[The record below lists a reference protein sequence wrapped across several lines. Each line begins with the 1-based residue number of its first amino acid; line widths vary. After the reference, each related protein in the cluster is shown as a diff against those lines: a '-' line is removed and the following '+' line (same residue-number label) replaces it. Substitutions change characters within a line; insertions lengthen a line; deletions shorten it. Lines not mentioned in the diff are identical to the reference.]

1 MGRNIES
8 KSFVSIWKEVKSY
21 TCTVNETETFE
32 MLLLVMAGRGF
43 RFSKH
48 EFIILSTRG
57 QMRSQK
63 MNRCSLH
70 KKFFYKSVEEK
81 MKSVFRALKQI
92 HDKNELERNRLLN
105 GRDKIISRFNRIK
118 TFNSIWKELLKL
130 EITTD
135 EIDSYECLIFIM
147 KDKKIKIH
155 DSELAAKFAILEI
168 LNSLNKK
175 KSIREKNS
183 IPFELDFIKEEL
195 NNIYNLL
202 TDNIKYDKFQTIHS
216 L

>member
-43 RFSKH
+43 KFSKH

-63 MNRCSLH
+63 VNRCSLH
-70 KKFFYKSVEEK
+70 KKFFYKSVEDK
-81 MKSVFRALKQI
+81 MKTVFMALKQI

-118 TFNSIWKELLKL
+118 TFNSIWKELIEL

-147 KDKKIKIH
+147 KDRKIKIP
-155 DSELAAKFAILEI
+155 DSALAAMELTAF
-168 LNSLNKK
+168 NSLKK
-175 KSIREKNS
+175 KKLYRETKS
-183 IPFELDFIKEEL
+183 IPFELDSIREEL

-202 TDNIKYDKFQTIHS
+202 TDNIKYDKFQTIHTI
-216 L
+216 

>member
-43 RFSKH
+43 KFSKH

-92 HDKNELERNRLLN
+92 HDKNELDRNRLLN

-118 TFNSIWKELLKL
+118 TFNSIWKELIEL

-147 KDKKIKIH
+147 KVREIKIP
-155 DSELAAKFAILEI
+155 DSALAAMELTF
-168 LNSLNKK
+168 LNTLKK
-175 KSIREKNS
+175 KKLYRETNS

-202 TDNIKYDKFQTIHS
+202 TDNIKYDKFQTIHTI
-216 L
+216 

>member
-43 RFSKH
+43 KFSKH

-63 MNRCSLH
+63 INRCSLH

-81 MKSVFRALKQI
+81 MKTVFMALKQI
-92 HDKNELERNRLLN
+92 HDRNELDRKSLLN

-118 TFNSIWKELLKL
+118 TFNSIWKELIELD
-130 EITTD
+130 ITTD
-135 EIDSYECLIFIM
+135 EIDSYECLVFIM
-147 KDKKIKIH
+147 KHREIKIPNTA
-155 DSELAAKFAILEI
+155 LAAMELTA
-168 LNSLNKK
+168 LNSLNRKK
-175 KSIREKNS
+175 VYRELHS
-183 IPFELDFIKEEL
+183 IPFEIDSIKKEL

-202 TDNIKYDKFQTIHS
+202 TDNIKYDKFQTIHTI
-216 L
+216 

>member
-43 RFSKH
+43 KFSKH

-63 MNRCSLH
+63 VNRCSLH

-81 MKSVFRALKQI
+81 MKTVFMALKQI

-118 TFNSIWKELLKL
+118 TFNSIWKELIES

-147 KDKKIKIH
+147 KDRKIKIP
-155 DSELAAKFAILEI
+155 DSALAAMELTAF
-168 LNSLNKK
+168 NSLKK
-175 KSIREKNS
+175 KKLYRETKS
-183 IPFELDFIKEEL
+183 IPFELDSIREEL

-202 TDNIKYDKFQTIHS
+202 TDNIKYDKFQTIHTI
-216 L
+216 

>member
-1 MGRNIES
+1 
-8 KSFVSIWKEVKSY
+8 
-21 TCTVNETETFE
+21 
-32 MLLLVMAGRGF
+32 MAGRGF
-43 RFSKH
+43 KFSKH

-63 MNRCSLH
+63 VNRCSLH

-81 MKSVFRALKQI
+81 MKTVFMALKQI

-118 TFNSIWKELLKL
+118 TFNSIWKELIEL

-147 KDKKIKIH
+147 KDRKIKIP
-155 DSELAAKFAILEI
+155 DSALAAMELTAF
-168 LNSLNKK
+168 NSLKK
-175 KSIREKNS
+175 KKLYRETKS
-183 IPFELDFIKEEL
+183 IPFELDSIREEL

-202 TDNIKYDKFQTIHS
+202 TDNIKYDKFQTIHTI
-216 L
+216 

>member
-32 MLLLVMAGRGF
+32 MLLLVMKGRGF
-43 RFSKH
+43 SFNKH
-48 EFIILSTRG
+48 ERVIFSTRI
-57 QMRSQK
+57 QMRSQQI
-63 MNRCSLH
+63 NRCSLH

-81 MKSVFRALKQI
+81 MKTVFMALKQI
-92 HDKNELERNRLLN
+92 HDKNELDRNRLLN

-118 TFNSIWKELLKL
+118 TFNSIWKELIEL

-147 KDKKIKIH
+147 KVREIKIP
-155 DSELAAKFAILEI
+155 DSALAAMELTF
-168 LNSLNKK
+168 LNTLKK
-175 KSIREKNS
+175 KKLYRETNS
-183 IPFELDFIKEEL
+183 IPFEIDFIKEEL

>member
-8 KSFVSIWKEVKSY
+8 KSFTNIWKEVKSY

-32 MLLLVMAGRGF
+32 MLLLVMKGRGF
-43 RFSKH
+43 SFNKH
-48 EFIILSTRG
+48 ERVIFSTRI
-57 QMRSQK
+57 QMRSQQI
-63 MNRCSLH
+63 NRCSLH

-92 HDKNELERNRLLN
+92 HDKNEMERNRLLN

-118 TFNSIWKELLKL
+118 TFNSIWKELIEL

-147 KDKKIKIH
+147 KHRKIEIPETALVAM
-155 DSELAAKFAILEI
+155 ELTA
-168 LNSLNKK
+168 LNSLQKK
-175 KSIREKNS
+175 KAYREINS
-183 IPFELDFIKEEL
+183 IPFILDSIKEEL

-202 TDNIKYDKFQTIHS
+202 TDIFKYDKFQTIHS

>member
-8 KSFVSIWKEVKSY
+8 KSFTSIWKEVKSY

-32 MLLLVMAGRGF
+32 MLLLVMKGRGF
-43 RFSKH
+43 RFNKH
-48 EFIILSTRG
+48 ERVIFSTRI

-92 HDKNELERNRLLN
+92 HDKNELDRNRLLN
-105 GRDKIISRFNRIK
+105 GRDKIISRFHRIK
-118 TFNSIWKELLKL
+118 TFNSIWKELIEL

-147 KDKKIKIH
+147 KVREIKIP
-155 DSELAAKFAILEI
+155 DSALAAMELTF
-168 LNSLNKK
+168 LNTLKK
-175 KSIREKNS
+175 KKLYRETNS
-183 IPFELDFIKEEL
+183 IPFEIDFIKEEL

>member
-8 KSFVSIWKEVKSY
+8 KSFASIWKEVKSY

-32 MLLLVMAGRGF
+32 MLLLVMKGRGF
-43 RFSKH
+43 RFNKH
-48 EFIILSTRG
+48 ERVIFSTRI

-81 MKSVFRALKQI
+81 MKSVFRVLKQI
-92 HDKNELERNRLLN
+92 HDKNELDRNRLLN
-105 GRDKIISRFNRIK
+105 GRDKIISRFHRIK
-118 TFNSIWKELLKL
+118 TFNSIWKELIEL

-147 KDKKIKIH
+147 KVREIKIP
-155 DSELAAKFAILEI
+155 DSALAAMELTF
-168 LNSLNKK
+168 LNTLKK
-175 KSIREKNS
+175 KKLYRETNS

>member
-118 TFNSIWKELLKL
+118 SFNSIWKELIELD
-130 EITTD
+130 INTD
-135 EIDSYECLIFIM
+135 EIDSYECLVFIM
-147 KDKKIKIH
+147 KHREIKIPETALVAM
-155 DSELAAKFAILEI
+155 ELTAF
-168 LNSLNKK
+168 NSLKK
-175 KSIREKNS
+175 KKAYRETNS
-183 IPFELDFIKEEL
+183 IPFTLDSIKEEL

-202 TDNIKYDKFQTIHS
+202 MDNIKYDKLQTIHT

>member
-43 RFSKH
+43 KFSKH

-63 MNRCSLH
+63 VNRCSLH

-81 MKSVFRALKQI
+81 MKTVFMALKQI

-118 TFNSIWKELLKL
+118 TFNSIWKELIEL

-147 KDKKIKIH
+147 KVREIKIP
-155 DSELAAKFAILEI
+155 DSALAAMELTF
-168 LNSLNKK
+168 LNTLKK
-175 KSIREKNS
+175 KKLYRETNS

-202 TDNIKYDKFQTIHS
+202 TDNIKYDKFQTIHTI
-216 L
+216 

>member
-43 RFSKH
+43 KFSKH

-63 MNRCSLH
+63 VNRCSLH

-81 MKSVFRALKQI
+81 MKTVFMALKQI

-118 TFNSIWKELLKL
+118 TFNSIWKELIEL

-147 KDKKIKIH
+147 KVREIKIP
-155 DSELAAKFAILEI
+155 DSALAAMELTF
-168 LNSLNKK
+168 LNTLKK
-175 KSIREKNS
+175 KKLYRETNS

>member
-43 RFSKH
+43 KFSKH

-63 MNRCSLH
+63 VNRCSLH

-81 MKSVFRALKQI
+81 MKTVFMALKQI
-92 HDKNELERNRLLN
+92 HDRNELERSRLLN

-118 TFNSIWKELLKL
+118 TFNSIWKELIEL

-147 KDKKIKIH
+147 KDRKIKIP
-155 DSELAAKFAILEI
+155 DSALAAMELTAF
-168 LNSLNKK
+168 NSLKK
-175 KSIREKNS
+175 KKLYRETKS
-183 IPFELDFIKEEL
+183 IPFELDSIREEL

-202 TDNIKYDKFQTIHS
+202 TDNIKYDKFQTIHTI
-216 L
+216 

>member
-8 KSFVSIWKEVKSY
+8 KSFTSIWKEVKSY

-43 RFSKH
+43 KFSKH

-63 MNRCSLH
+63 VNRCSLH

-81 MKSVFRALKQI
+81 MKTVFMALKQI
-92 HDKNELERNRLLN
+92 HDRNELDRKSLLN

-118 TFNSIWKELLKL
+118 TFNSIWKELIEL

-147 KDKKIKIH
+147 KHREIKIPNTA
-155 DSELAAKFAILEI
+155 LAAMELTA
-168 LNSLNKK
+168 LNSLNRKK
-175 KSIREKNS
+175 AYRELHS
-183 IPFELDFIKEEL
+183 IPFEIDSIKKEL

-202 TDNIKYDKFQTIHS
+202 TDNIKYDKFQTIHTI
-216 L
+216 

>member
-32 MLLLVMAGRGF
+32 MLLLVMKGRGF
-43 RFSKH
+43 SFNKH
-48 EFIILSTRG
+48 ERVIFSTRI

-81 MKSVFRALKQI
+81 MKSVFRVLKQI
-92 HDKNELERNRLLN
+92 HDKNELDRNRLLN

-118 TFNSIWKELLKL
+118 TFNSIWKELIEL

-147 KDKKIKIH
+147 KDRKIKIP
-155 DSELAAKFAILEI
+155 DSALAAMELTAF
-168 LNSLNKK
+168 NSLKK
-175 KSIREKNS
+175 KKLYRETKS
-183 IPFELDFIKEEL
+183 IPFELDSIREEL

-202 TDNIKYDKFQTIHS
+202 TDNIKYDKFQTIHTI
-216 L
+216 

>member
-43 RFSKH
+43 KFSKH

-63 MNRCSLH
+63 VNRCSLH

-92 HDKNELERNRLLN
+92 HDKNELDRNRLLN

-118 TFNSIWKELLKL
+118 TFNSIWKELIEL

-147 KDKKIKIH
+147 KVREIKIP
-155 DSELAAKFAILEI
+155 DSALAAMELTF
-168 LNSLNKK
+168 LNTLKK
-175 KSIREKNS
+175 KKLYRETNS

-202 TDNIKYDKFQTIHS
+202 TDNIKYDKFQTIHTI
-216 L
+216 

>member
-1 MGRNIES
+1 MGRNIEN

-32 MLLLVMAGRGF
+32 MLLLVMKGRGF
-43 RFSKH
+43 RFYKH
-48 EFIILSTRG
+48 ERVIFSTRV
-57 QMRSQK
+57 QMRSKQV
-63 MNRCSLH
+63 NRCNSN
-70 KKFFYKSVEEK
+70 KKFSYKSVEEE

-92 HDKNELERNRLLN
+92 HNRNEQDGKRLLN

-118 TFNSIWKELLKL
+118 TFNSIWKELIEL

-147 KDKKIKIH
+147 KVREIKIP
-155 DSELAAKFAILEI
+155 DSALAAMELTF
-168 LNSLNKK
+168 LNTLKK
-175 KSIREKNS
+175 KKLYRETNS

>member
-1 MGRNIES
+1 MRRNIES
-8 KSFVSIWKEVKSY
+8 KSFTSIWKEVKSY

-43 RFSKH
+43 KFSKH

-63 MNRCSLH
+63 VNRCSLH

-81 MKSVFRALKQI
+81 MKTVFMALKQI
-92 HDKNELERNRLLN
+92 HDRNELDRKSLLN

-118 TFNSIWKELLKL
+118 TFNSIWKELIEL

-147 KDKKIKIH
+147 KHREIKIPNTA
-155 DSELAAKFAILEI
+155 LAAMELTA
-168 LNSLNKK
+168 LNSLNRKK
-175 KSIREKNS
+175 AYRELHS
-183 IPFELDFIKEEL
+183 IPFEIDSIKKEL

-202 TDNIKYDKFQTIHS
+202 TDNIKYDKFQTIHTI
-216 L
+216 

>member
-1 MGRNIES
+1 MGRNIEN

-32 MLLLVMAGRGF
+32 MLLLVMKGRGF
-43 RFSKH
+43 RFYKH
-48 EFIILSTRG
+48 ERVIFSTRV
-57 QMRSQK
+57 QMRSKQV
-63 MNRCSLH
+63 NRCNSN
-70 KKFFYKSVEEK
+70 KKFSYKSVEEE

-92 HDKNELERNRLLN
+92 HNRNEQDGKRLLK
-105 GRDKIISRFNRIK
+105 GRDEIIRRFNRTR
-118 TFNSIWKELLKL
+118 TFNSIWKELIEL

-147 KDKKIKIH
+147 KHREIKIP
-155 DSELAAKFAILEI
+155 DSALAAMELTF
-168 LNSLNKK
+168 LNTLKK
-175 KSIREKNS
+175 KKLYRETNS

>member
-1 MGRNIES
+1 MGRNRES
-8 KSFVSIWKEVKSY
+8 KSFASIWKEVKSY

-32 MLLLVMAGRGF
+32 MLLLVMKGRGF
-43 RFSKH
+43 RFNKH
-48 EFIILSTRG
+48 ERVIFSTRI
-57 QMRSQK
+57 QMRSQQI
-63 MNRCSLH
+63 NRCDLH

-81 MKSVFRALKQI
+81 MKSVFRVLKQI
-92 HDKNELERNRLLN
+92 HDKNELDRNRLLN
-105 GRDKIISRFNRIK
+105 GRDKIISRFHRIK
-118 TFNSIWKELLKL
+118 TFNSIWKELIEL
-130 EITTD
+130 EINTD

-147 KDKKIKIH
+147 KVREIKIP
-155 DSELAAKFAILEI
+155 DSALAAMELTF
-168 LNSLNKK
+168 LNTLKK
-175 KSIREKNS
+175 KKLYRETNY

>member
-43 RFSKH
+43 KFSKH

-63 MNRCSLH
+63 VNRCSLQ

-81 MKSVFRALKQI
+81 MKTVFMALKQI

-118 TFNSIWKELLKL
+118 TFNSIWKELIEL

-147 KDKKIKIH
+147 KDRKIKIP
-155 DSELAAKFAILEI
+155 DSALAAMELTAF
-168 LNSLNKK
+168 NSLKK
-175 KSIREKNS
+175 KKLYRDTKS
-183 IPFELDFIKEEL
+183 IPFELDSIREEL

-202 TDNIKYDKFQTIHS
+202 TDNTKYDKFQTIHTI
-216 L
+216 

>member
-1 MGRNIES
+1 MGRNRES
-8 KSFVSIWKEVKSY
+8 KSFASIWKEVKSY

-32 MLLLVMAGRGF
+32 MLLLVMKGRGF
-43 RFSKH
+43 RFNKH
-48 EFIILSTRG
+48 ERVIFSTRI
-57 QMRSQK
+57 QMRSQQI
-63 MNRCSLH
+63 NRCDLH

-81 MKSVFRALKQI
+81 MKSVFRVLKQI
-92 HDKNELERNRLLN
+92 HDKNELDRNRLLN
-105 GRDKIISRFNRIK
+105 GRDKIISRFHRIK
-118 TFNSIWKELLKL
+118 TFNSIWKELIEL

-147 KDKKIKIH
+147 KVREIKIP
-155 DSELAAKFAILEI
+155 DSALAAMELTF
-168 LNSLNKK
+168 LNTLKK
-175 KSIREKNS
+175 KKLYRETNY

>member
-8 KSFVSIWKEVKSY
+8 KSFASIWKEVKSY

-43 RFSKH
+43 KFSKH

-63 MNRCSLH
+63 VNRCSLH

-81 MKSVFRALKQI
+81 MKTVFMALKQI
-92 HDKNELERNRLLN
+92 HDRNELDRKSLLN

-118 TFNSIWKELLKL
+118 TFNSIWKELIEL

-147 KDKKIKIH
+147 KHREIKIPNTA
-155 DSELAAKFAILEI
+155 LAAMELTA

-175 KSIREKNS
+175 KAYRELHF
-183 IPFELDFIKEEL
+183 IPFELDSIKKEL

-202 TDNIKYDKFQTIHS
+202 TDNIKYDKFQTIHTI
-216 L
+216 

>member
-8 KSFVSIWKEVKSY
+8 KSFTSIWKEVKSY

-43 RFSKH
+43 KFSKH

-63 MNRCSLH
+63 ENRCSLH

-81 MKSVFRALKQI
+81 MKTVFMALKQI
-92 HDKNELERNRLLN
+92 HDRNELDRKSLLN

-118 TFNSIWKELLKL
+118 TFNSIWKELIEL

-147 KDKKIKIH
+147 KHREIIIPNTA
-155 DSELAAKFAILEI
+155 LAAMELTA
-168 LNSLNKK
+168 LNSLNRKK
-175 KSIREKNS
+175 AYRELHS
-183 IPFELDFIKEEL
+183 IPFEIDSIKKEL

-202 TDNIKYDKFQTIHS
+202 TDNIKYDKFQTIHTI
-216 L
+216 

>member
-43 RFSKH
+43 KFSKH

-63 MNRCSLH
+63 VNRCSLQ

-81 MKSVFRALKQI
+81 MKTVFMALKQI

-118 TFNSIWKELLKL
+118 TFNSIWKELIEL

-147 KDKKIKIH
+147 KDRKIKIP
-155 DSELAAKFAILEI
+155 DSALAAMELTAF
-168 LNSLNKK
+168 NSLKK
-175 KSIREKNS
+175 KKLYRETKS
-183 IPFELDFIKEEL
+183 IPFELDSIREEL

-202 TDNIKYDKFQTIHS
+202 TDNIKYDKFQTIHTI
-216 L
+216 

>member
-8 KSFVSIWKEVKSY
+8 KSFTSIWKEVKSY

-43 RFSKH
+43 KFSKH

-63 MNRCSLH
+63 INRCSLH

-81 MKSVFRALKQI
+81 MKTVFMALKQI
-92 HDKNELERNRLLN
+92 HDRNELDRKSLLN

-118 TFNSIWKELLKL
+118 TFNSIWKELIEL

-147 KDKKIKIH
+147 KHREIKIPNTA
-155 DSELAAKFAILEI
+155 LAAMELTFF
-168 LNSLNKK
+168 NSLKMK
-175 KSIREKNS
+175 KSYRELHS
-183 IPFELDFIKEEL
+183 IPFEIDSIKKEL

-202 TDNIKYDKFQTIHS
+202 TDNIKYDKFQTIHTI
-216 L
+216 

>member
-1 MGRNIES
+1 MGRNRES
-8 KSFVSIWKEVKSY
+8 KSFTSIWKEVKSY

-32 MLLLVMAGRGF
+32 MLLLVMKGRGF
-43 RFSKH
+43 RFNKH
-48 EFIILSTRG
+48 ERVIFSTRI
-57 QMRSQK
+57 QMRSQQI
-63 MNRCSLH
+63 NRCELH
-70 KKFFYKSVEEK
+70 KKFSYKSVEEQI
-81 MKSVFRALKQI
+81 KSAFRSLKQI

-118 TFNSIWKELLKL
+118 NFNSIWKELIEL

-147 KDKKIKIH
+147 KDRKIKIP
-155 DSELAAKFAILEI
+155 DSALAAMELTAF
-168 LNSLNKK
+168 NSLKK
-175 KSIREKNS
+175 KKLYRETKS
-183 IPFELDFIKEEL
+183 IPFELDSIREEL

-216 L
+216 I

>member
-1 MGRNIES
+1 MGRNIEN

-32 MLLLVMAGRGF
+32 MLLLVMKGRGF
-43 RFSKH
+43 KFSKH

-63 MNRCSLH
+63 VNRCSLH

-81 MKSVFRALKQI
+81 MKTVFMALKQI
-92 HDKNELERNRLLN
+92 HDRNELDRKSLLN

-118 TFNSIWKELLKL
+118 TFNSIWKELIEL

-147 KDKKIKIH
+147 KHREIKIPNTA
-155 DSELAAKFAILEI
+155 LAAMELTA

-175 KSIREKNS
+175 KAYRELHF
-183 IPFELDFIKEEL
+183 IPFELDSIKKEL

-202 TDNIKYDKFQTIHS
+202 TDNIKYDKFQTIHTI
-216 L
+216 

>member
-8 KSFVSIWKEVKSY
+8 KSFTSIWKEVKSY

-32 MLLLVMAGRGF
+32 MLLLVMKGRGF
-43 RFSKH
+43 RFNKH
-48 EFIILSTRG
+48 ERVIFSTRI
-57 QMRSQK
+57 QMRSQQI
-63 MNRCSLH
+63 NRCDLH

-81 MKSVFRALKQI
+81 MKSVFRVLKQI
-92 HDKNELERNRLLN
+92 HDKNELDRNRLLN
-105 GRDKIISRFNRIK
+105 GRDKIISRFHRIK
-118 TFNSIWKELLKL
+118 TFNSIWKELIEL

-147 KDKKIKIH
+147 KVREIKIP
-155 DSELAAKFAILEI
+155 DSALAAMELTF
-168 LNSLNKK
+168 LNTLKK
-175 KSIREKNS
+175 KKLYRETNY

>member
-43 RFSKH
+43 KFSKH

-63 MNRCSLH
+63 VNRCSLH

-81 MKSVFRALKQI
+81 MKTVFMALKQI

-118 TFNSIWKELLKL
+118 TFNSIWKELIEL

-147 KDKKIKIH
+147 KDRKIKIP
-155 DSELAAKFAILEI
+155 DSALAAMELTAF
-168 LNSLNKK
+168 NSLKK
-175 KSIREKNS
+175 KKLYRETKS
-183 IPFELDFIKEEL
+183 IPFELDSIREEL

-216 L
+216 I

>member
-43 RFSKH
+43 KFSKH

-63 MNRCSLH
+63 INRCSLH

-81 MKSVFRALKQI
+81 MKTVFMALKQI
-92 HDKNELERNRLLN
+92 HDRNELDRKSLLN

-118 TFNSIWKELLKL
+118 TFNSIWKELIELD
-130 EITTD
+130 ITTD
-135 EIDSYECLIFIM
+135 EIDSYECLVFIM
-147 KDKKIKIH
+147 KHREIKIPNTA
-155 DSELAAKFAILEI
+155 LAAMELTFF
-168 LNSLNKK
+168 NSLKMK
-175 KSIREKNS
+175 KSYRELHS
-183 IPFELDFIKEEL
+183 IPFEIDSIKKEL

-202 TDNIKYDKFQTIHS
+202 TDNIKYDKFQTIHTI
-216 L
+216 

>member
-32 MLLLVMAGRGF
+32 MLLLVMKGRGF
-43 RFSKH
+43 RFYKH
-48 EFIILSTRG
+48 ERVIFSTRV
-57 QMRSQK
+57 QMRSKQV
-63 MNRCSLH
+63 NRCNSN
-70 KKFFYKSVEEK
+70 KKFSYKSVEEE

-92 HDKNELERNRLLN
+92 HNRNEQDGKRLLK
-105 GRDKIISRFNRIK
+105 GRDEIIRRFNRTR
-118 TFNSIWKELLKL
+118 TFNSIWKELIEL

-147 KDKKIKIH
+147 KHREIKIPNTA
-155 DSELAAKFAILEI
+155 LAAMELTA
-168 LNSLNKK
+168 LNSLNRKK
-175 KSIREKNS
+175 AYRELHS
-183 IPFELDFIKEEL
+183 IPFEIDSIKKEL

-202 TDNIKYDKFQTIHS
+202 TDNIKYDKFQTIHTI
-216 L
+216 

>member
-43 RFSKH
+43 KFSKH

-63 MNRCSLH
+63 VNRCSLH

-81 MKSVFRALKQI
+81 MKTVFMALKQI

-118 TFNSIWKELLKL
+118 TFNSIWKELIEL

-147 KDKKIKIH
+147 KDRKIKIP
-155 DSELAAKFAILEI
+155 DSALAAMELTAF
-168 LNSLNKK
+168 NSLKK
-175 KSIREKNS
+175 KKLYRETKY
-183 IPFELDFIKEEL
+183 IPFELDSIREEL

-202 TDNIKYDKFQTIHS
+202 TDNIKYDKFQTIHTI
-216 L
+216 

>member
-21 TCTVNETETFE
+21 ICTVNETETFE

-43 RFSKH
+43 KFSKH

-63 MNRCSLH
+63 VNRCSLH

-81 MKSVFRALKQI
+81 MKTVFMALKQI

-118 TFNSIWKELLKL
+118 TFNSIWKELIEL

-147 KDKKIKIH
+147 KDRKIKIP
-155 DSELAAKFAILEI
+155 DSALAAMELTAF
-168 LNSLNKK
+168 NSLKK
-175 KSIREKNS
+175 KKLYRETKS
-183 IPFELDFIKEEL
+183 IPFELDSIREEL

-202 TDNIKYDKFQTIHS
+202 TDNIKYDKFQTIHTI
-216 L
+216 

>member
-43 RFSKH
+43 KFSKH

-63 MNRCSLH
+63 VNRCSLH

-81 MKSVFRALKQI
+81 MKTVFMALKQI

-118 TFNSIWKELLKL
+118 SFNSIWKELIEL

-135 EIDSYECLIFIM
+135 EIDSYECLVFIM
-147 KDKKIKIH
+147 KVREIKIPNTA
-155 DSELAAKFAILEI
+155 LAAMELTFFD
-168 LNSLNKK
+168 SLKMKK
-175 KSIREKNS
+175 AYRELHS
-183 IPFELDFIKEEL
+183 IPFVIDSIKKEL
-195 NNIYNLL
+195 NNIYNIL
-202 TDNIKYDKFQTIHS
+202 TDNIKYDKFQTIHTI
-216 L
+216 